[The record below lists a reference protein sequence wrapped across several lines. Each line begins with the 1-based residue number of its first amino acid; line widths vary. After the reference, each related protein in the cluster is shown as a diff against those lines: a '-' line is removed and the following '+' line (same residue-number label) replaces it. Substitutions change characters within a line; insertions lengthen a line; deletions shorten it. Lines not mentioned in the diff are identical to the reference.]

1 MKLWFR
7 FHIILKYVRLNDH
20 LAKETP
26 NNWILNYYCSKCF
39 GSILNVIFML
49 FFFFFF
55 RWNEWNWFCKW
66 SRNSLVIMA
75 FPWFHSFYI
84 SENVKTVN
92 MHIKTE
98 TPFIISSNW
107 NYYADSD
114 SFNMFV
120 FLSFYVLHSVAFIG
134 VNICGIFMTSNH
146 REGFHTQ
153 EPFDCH

>member
-1 MKLWFR
+1 MFDSTTISPR
-7 FHIILKYVRLNDH
+7 
-20 LAKETP
+20 TP
-26 NNWILNYYCSKCF
+26 NNNWILNYYYYHYSKCF
-39 GSILNVIFML
+39 GSILNVISMLL
-49 FFFFFF
+49 FFCC
-55 RWNEWNWFCKW
+55 WNEWNCFCKW

-84 SENVKTVN
+84 FKNGNGEY
-92 MHIKTE
+92 IKTE
-98 TPFIISSNW
+98 TPFIIWSNW
-107 NYYADSD
+107 NYADSD

-120 FLSFYVLHSVAFIG
+120 FLSFYVVHSVAFIG